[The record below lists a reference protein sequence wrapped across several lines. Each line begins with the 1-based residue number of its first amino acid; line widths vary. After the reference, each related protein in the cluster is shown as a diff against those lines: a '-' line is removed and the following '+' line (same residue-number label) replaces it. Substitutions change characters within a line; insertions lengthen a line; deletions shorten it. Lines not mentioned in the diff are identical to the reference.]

1 MPVKIKLVLSF
12 VVALVAAITFYMQ
25 HALGHDRIQ
34 YLVAFLGFVMVF
46 AMWLFPEVKREE
58 TAGGVRREQQHTR

>member
-46 AMWLFPEVKREE
+46 AMWLFPE
-58 TAGGVRREQQHTR
+58 

>member
-12 VVALVAAITFYMQ
+12 VVVLVAAITVYMQ

-58 TAGGVRREQQHTR
+58 TAGGVRREQQPRS